1 MVYAI
6 SDIHG
11 HYRELHRR
19 LGQLG
24 SLETVLNGPD
34 RLILL
39 GDYIDGG
46 PDSFRTLELIF
57 SLQQSC
63 PERVIAL
70 RGNHEEMFLDWLDT
84 YAGPA
89 AREPDEYGL
98 APWSDWLDSDWD
110 YCTFRTFLTGA
121 QWDLFRQALP
131 SMTPGTANRE
141 AAQLVLASHRSLID
155 WLRGLPYY
163 YETET
168 QIFVH
173 AGVDEEAGEYWKW
186 GTEDRYYT
194 EKYPAAT
201 GRFYKDVIAGHVGT
215 SWLAGDPDFHDV
227 YWDGESH
234 YYIDGTV
241 KKSGALPVL
250 AYDEGSGRYYALG
263 PYHSAADSGEQ
274 LRIRGG
280 LFPIA
285 GPV

>member
-1 MVYAI
+1 MIYAI

-11 HYRELHRR
+11 HCRELYRR
-19 LGQLG
+19 LDQLG
-24 SLETVLNGPD
+24 NLETVLNGPD

-46 PDSFRTLELIF
+46 PESFKVLELVC

-70 RGNHEEMFLDWLDT
+70 RGNHEEMFLDWLDA

-89 AREPDEYGL
+89 AEEPDQYGL
-98 APWSDWLDSDWD
+98 APWSDWLNTDPDFL
-110 YCTFRTFLTGA
+110 TFRTFLTGE
-121 QWDLFRQALP
+121 QWEDLRRRMAAMSP
-131 SMTPGTANRE
+131 EAANR
-141 AAQLVLASHRSLID
+141 AAARLVLESRRPLIA

-173 AGVDEEAGEYWKW
+173 AGVDEEAGEDWKW

-194 EKYPAAT
+194 EKHPAVT

-215 SWLAGDPDFHDV
+215 CWLAGDPGFHDV

-241 KKSGALPVL
+241 VKSGYLPVL
-250 AYDEGSGRYYALG
+250 AYDEGSGRYFSLG
-263 PYHSAADSGEQ
+263 EDVPAGER
-274 LRIRGG
+274 LRVRGG
-280 LFPIA
+280 LIPVE
-285 GPV
+285 GPGER